1 MGGAALDWI
10 KSYLDGRAHFVKVSD
25 QVSSTVRSETGV
37 PQGSVLGPL
46 LFSAYVSPIDRLVAS
61 FGIKH
66 VSYADDITL
75 YVNLDGDAKAT
86 TAQLNNCAVT
96 IARWLMFNDLRLNP
110 TKSELLKVG
119 TRQQIKSLVGDGIS
133 IAGAD
138 IKPSTHIKLLGVTLD
153 GTLSFDQHISGICIN
168 ASFHLRALRHNRNR
182 LDKSTANTIACSFVA
197 SRLDYCNAV
206 LAGMSSQNI
215 LRLQR
220 VQNRAARIVVN
231 STGKCNVTAI
241 LKELHWLPI
250 AQRINY
256 KVALTTFK
264 VLTVNQPSYIR
275 SMLNIS
281 VPKRVLRSSSNG
293 VLLDVPFCKTA
304 TASRAF
310 SCYAPKLWN
319 TFAQL
324 LRDSV
329 SLERGTGAVSLDS
342 FQCMLKTFF
351 FLWLSVVASFNGFF
365 LQGLSYQFYDLSL
378 SSNDGAG

>member
-1 MGGAALDWI
+1 
-10 KSYLDGRAHFVKVSD
+10 
-25 QVSSTVRSETGV
+25 
-37 PQGSVLGPL
+37 
-46 LFSAYVSPIDRLVAS
+46 
-61 FGIKH
+61 
-66 VSYADDITL
+66 
-75 YVNLDGDAKAT
+75 
-86 TAQLNNCAVT
+86 
-96 IARWLMFNDLRLNP
+96 
-110 TKSELLKVG
+110 
-119 TRQQIKSLVGDGIS
+119 
-133 IAGAD
+133 
-138 IKPSTHIKLLGVTLD
+138 
-153 GTLSFDQHISGICIN
+153 
-168 ASFHLRALRHNRNR
+168 
-182 LDKSTANTIACSFVA
+182 VA

-319 TFAQL
+319 TFPQL

-342 FQCMLKTFF
+342 FKRMLKTFF
-351 FLWLSVVASFNGFF
+351 FSVAFG
-365 LQGLSYQFYDLSL
+365 G
-378 SSNDGAG
+378 GII